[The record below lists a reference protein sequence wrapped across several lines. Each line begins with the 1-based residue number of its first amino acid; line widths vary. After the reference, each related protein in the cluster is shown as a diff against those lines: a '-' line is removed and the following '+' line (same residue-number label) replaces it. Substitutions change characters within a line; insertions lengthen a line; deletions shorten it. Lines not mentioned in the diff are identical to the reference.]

1 MWVLLKALILK
12 EIREIKMK
20 LMHTSIIV
28 LTTTL
33 LASCGNTPPLISLI
47 KADVAQI
54 NAIKTEKDKADTKSA
69 FQPAYRQHTAT
80 KLPSWTV
87 VALGTV
93 VILGVVYGV
102 YRLGDYC
109 LKRGAV
115 EGQDVGEK
123 LSNDNYIPII
133 NGLNQQIQQLQ
144 ANNQQLQASYDN
156 ARRDGIE
163 EGIQGGFKDGQKDI
177 LKRMNA
183 TGEFNEEG
191 TVATFTIPIPHTD
204 EVISF
209 GMPFSDDYSD

>member
-1 MWVLLKALILK
+1 VVI
-12 EIREIKMK
+12 
-20 LMHTSIIV
+20 S
-28 LTTTL
+28 
-33 LASCGNTPPLISLI
+33 PPFISPI

-109 LKRGAV
+109 LKRGVV

-133 NGLNQQIQQLQ
+133 NGLDQQIQQKDTQIQQNNQQIQQLQ
-144 ANNQQLQASYDN
+144 ANNRRLQASYDN